1 MALEGTE
8 SQEGSEGIEIVWSK
22 EAFKLSLMA
31 NSSSVPSGSFYPLLV
46 HCQMGRSQKSS
57 SLQLVVEDRGPTV
70 KPTWLLSPPL
80 DCYVKTSSL
89 LAYASEDLE
98 NEILSEVEVRLKV
111 EYRGLCFKYTSS
123 NSATYNP
130 RSSEVHTLNYLM
142 AVNGECDPFNRQNGF
157 QILFHLSG
165 SLQSI
170 VANLRAHILTGFAW
184 SVVFSKFV
192 NPTPCTV
199 EYTDKFIHIDRGP
212 YARVRKEWCLNQVIL
227 KRTHEQA
234 ILVMV
239 NAYGDITKPAPQP
252 KVRVFLNEDRSYTTV
267 RGARPPTSAN
277 TSPANQI
284 MGDIAAVTP
293 PLNVES
299 GYTLL

>member
-31 NSSSVPSGSFYPLLV
+31 NSSSVPSG
-46 HCQMGRSQKSS
+46 
-57 SLQLVVEDRGPTV
+57 QLVVEDRGPTV

-123 NSATYNP
+123 NSVTYNP

-157 QILFHLSG
+157 QILFHFSG

-170 VANLRAHILTGFAW
+170 VANLRAPDIVETSLWDLHRLMIASSLPEFETTF
-184 SVVFSKFV
+184 VVFSKFV